1 MNLSLMPDY
10 IYQQFSAAGT
20 PLSGGTVYFYQSE
33 TFTPKT
39 VYADAAGTTPLGT
52 SVTLSAAGTAVIFL
66 DTGAY
71 RIWIKDSMGSPVA
84 PWVDGI
90 VGGAATGATGTN
102 ATFGLYKVYNDVRAL
117 TGTPP
122 DFVYVTGG
130 TTEGDG
136 GAGWFQLQPGSVL
149 TEDGGILLT
158 AASGSIVY
166 RRVFDAVIDPQW
178 YGVVYALNADQTY
191 ALNLA
196 LGASAAQNFP
206 VLVTRSV
213 YITSNISVPTGAMLE
228 TTLDGFFT
236 APGAV
241 TMTFAD
247 GARFDGQGVT
257 FGTNVQPLF
266 GVGCCEAIRLSW
278 MGGSVGDTRWVK
290 FAASATAEYIAM
302 ADVSTS
308 ISSDPAVP
316 ANFALD
322 FTEGAK
328 ITITALTNLTIGNL
342 VYQGLGQIFQYNAI
356 EYIGTI
362 SLPNTVSLLEWF
374 GGISGGTPDNTIAF
388 KAAAVSGSI
397 SLLPGRVYYIQ
408 DTGTP
413 YVLPNALQIFG
424 GDRTYLQINQRVGVT
439 TLSLSALNLTGTG
452 RLDASVLL
460 QASGISALATNT
472 LTGIDTSI
480 SDSNISCA
488 VQSVNP
494 ATVTR
499 STVYNIDNVGICTDS
514 TIQAAGKVS
523 FGEGAVVSDSSIVK
537 SHALDSTDQPFTQ
550 FNGTLLTFKNCKL
563 DLNCPLHYSTS
574 TTTTIKLIE
583 CLSTDNWVN
592 AVSNGYSII
601 DWQNSIPVQNSSFT
615 YMNGNSLLR
624 QISLNPAIS
633 PCVAT
638 SELLTHWRGALGS
651 STQSGTQITIAA
663 DTVIDSSF
671 ASANTIRFYGTVLDT
686 NDYAGQVNPAVLLV
700 KRYGGI
706 VVAKF
711 DLPNAS
717 NLGFAPRLHVVQP
730 TYLMDGVAIPGWLT
744 AVDSA
749 NCQPYHWAPN
759 NGSII
764 LQANA
769 WVGQRDVVQGSGD
782 HHYTDQW
789 GDVDLHYLNSRLEAI
804 NNLMLVITNE
814 GTGNLP
820 AGTKITLTIYPN
832 LPDGIANY
840 RAFFQ
845 LPIQANYIGSP
856 DGAALLT
863 HAQIYRNCD
872 FAGLQVAN
880 SLNSNTP
887 GAIPVTG

>member
-149 TEDGGILLT
+149 TDDGGILLT

-191 ALNLA
+191 AMNLA

-397 SLLPGRVYYIQ
+397 SLLPGRAYYVQ
-408 DTGTP
+408 DTGTA
-413 YVLPNALQIFG
+413 YVLPNALAIYG
-424 GDRTYLQINQRVGVT
+424 GVGSYLQINQRVGVT
-439 TLSLSALNLTGTG
+439 RLSLSSLNLTGTG
-452 RLDASVLL
+452 QLDSSGDTQILGVIATASV
-460 QASGISALATNT
+460 T
-472 LTGIDTSI
+472 LTSINPASI
-480 SDSNISCA
+480 SDSNLNSINNIGNTN
-488 VQSVNP
+488 QSILQAKTALIFGEGV
-494 ATVTR
+494 VVR
-499 STVYNIDNVGICTDS
+499 DS
-514 TIQAAGKVS
+514 TILKN
-523 FGEGAVVSDSSIVK
+523 
-537 SHALDSTDQPFTQ
+537 HTLDSTDQAMTKFS
-550 FNGTLLTFKNCKL
+550 GTLLTFL
-563 DLNCPLHYSTS
+563 SVAFDLNCPIHYSTS
-574 TTTTIKLIE
+574 TTTTIKIVE
-583 CLSTDNWVN
+583 CSSVDNWVG
-592 AVSNGYSII
+592 AVSNGYSAI
-601 DWQNSIPVQNSSFT
+601 DWQNSIPVQNTSFT
-615 YMNGNSLLR
+615 YMNGCSLLR
-624 QISLNPAIS
+624 TVSLNSTLS
-633 PCVAT
+633 PCIGS
-638 SELLTHWRGALGS
+638 SEPITHWRGALGS
-651 STQSGTQITIAA
+651 SMQSGTQITIAA
-663 DTVIDSSF
+663 DTVIDAAYTSV
-671 ASANTIRFYGTVLDT
+671 NTIRFFGTILNCPNYGAQA
-686 NDYAGQVNPAVLLV
+686 NAVLPLV
-700 KRYGGI
+700 KKYGGI
-706 VVAKF
+706 VVAQF
-711 DLPNAS
+711 DYPNAS
-717 NLGFAPRLHVVQP
+717 NQGFCPVVHVVQP
-730 TYLMDGVAIPGWLT
+730 FYHYATGYPIYWNVN
-744 AVDSA
+744 VDSA
-749 NCQPYHWAPN
+749 LSNGYGYSPN
-759 NGSII
+759 NGSVRV
-764 LQANA
+764 QANA
-769 WVGQRDVVQGSGD
+769 WVGQMDLNPGGSMGAV
-782 HHYTDQW
+782 HWTDPW
-789 GDVDLHYLNSRLEAI
+789 GDSDLSYPNAASALV
-804 NNLMLVITNE
+804 NNIMIVITNT

-820 AGTKITLTIYPN
+820 AGTKITLTIFPN
-832 LPDGIANY
+832 MPDGIANY
-840 RAFFQ
+840 RAFFP
-845 LPIQANYIGSP
+845 LPVFATYNGNQWI
-856 DGAALLT
+856 DGTAILT

>member
-149 TEDGGILLT
+149 TDDGGILLT

-397 SLLPGRVYYIQ
+397 SLLPGRAYYVQ
-408 DTGTP
+408 DTGTA
-413 YVLPNALQIFG
+413 YVLPNALAIYG
-424 GDRTYLQINQRVGVT
+424 GAGSYLQINQRVGVT
-439 TLSLSALNLTGTG
+439 RLSLSSLNLTGTG
-452 RLDASVLL
+452 QLDSSGDTQILGVIATASV
-460 QASGISALATNT
+460 T
-472 LTGIDTSI
+472 LTSINPASI
-480 SDSNISCA
+480 SDCNLNSINNIGNTN
-488 VQSVNP
+488 QSILQAKTALIFGEGV
-494 ATVTR
+494 VVR
-499 STVYNIDNVGICTDS
+499 DS
-514 TIQAAGKVS
+514 TILKN
-523 FGEGAVVSDSSIVK
+523 
-537 SHALDSTDQPFTQ
+537 HTLDSTDQAMTKFS
-550 FNGTLLTFKNCKL
+550 GTLLTFL
-563 DLNCPLHYSTS
+563 SVAFDLNCPIHYSTS
-574 TTTTIKLIE
+574 TTTTIKIVE
-583 CLSTDNWVN
+583 CSSVDNWVG
-592 AVSNGYSII
+592 AVSNGYSAI
-601 DWQNSIPVQNSSFT
+601 DWQNSIPVQNTSFT
-615 YMNGNSLLR
+615 YMNGCSLLR
-624 QISLNPAIS
+624 TVSLNSTLS
-633 PCVAT
+633 PCIGS
-638 SELLTHWRGALGS
+638 SEPITHWRGALGS
-651 STQSGTQITIAA
+651 SMQSGTQITIAA
-663 DTVIDSSF
+663 DTVIDAAYTSV
-671 ASANTIRFYGTVLDT
+671 NTIRFFGTILNCPNYGAQA
-686 NDYAGQVNPAVLLV
+686 NAVLPLV
-700 KRYGGI
+700 KKYGGI
-706 VVAKF
+706 VVAQF
-711 DLPNAS
+711 DYPNAS
-717 NLGFAPRLHVVQP
+717 NQGFCPVVHVVQP
-730 TYLMDGVAIPGWLT
+730 FYHYATGYPIYWNVN
-744 AVDSA
+744 VDSA
-749 NCQPYHWAPN
+749 LSNGYGYSPN
-759 NGSII
+759 NGSVRV
-764 LQANA
+764 QANA
-769 WVGQRDVVQGSGD
+769 WVGQMDLNPGGSMGAV
-782 HHYTDQW
+782 HWTDPW
-789 GDVDLHYLNSRLEAI
+789 GDSDLYYPDSSRALV
-804 NNLMLVITNE
+804 NNIMIVITNT

-820 AGTKITLTIYPN
+820 AGTKITLTIFPN
-832 LPDGIANY
+832 MPDGIANY
-840 RAFFQ
+840 RAFFP
-845 LPIQANYIGSP
+845 LPVFATYNGNQWI
-856 DGAALLT
+856 DGTAILT

>member
-191 ALNLA
+191 AMNLA

-397 SLLPGRVYYIQ
+397 SLLPGRAYYVQ
-408 DTGTP
+408 DTGTA
-413 YVLPNALQIFG
+413 YVLPNALAIYG
-424 GDRTYLQINQRVGVT
+424 GVGSYLQINQRVGVT
-439 TLSLSALNLTGTG
+439 RLSLSSLNLTGTG
-452 RLDASVLL
+452 QLDSSGDTQILGVIATASV
-460 QASGISALATNT
+460 T
-472 LTGIDTSI
+472 LTSINPASI
-480 SDSNISCA
+480 SDSNLNSINNIGNTN
-488 VQSVNP
+488 QSILQAKTALIFGEGV
-494 ATVTR
+494 VVR
-499 STVYNIDNVGICTDS
+499 DS
-514 TIQAAGKVS
+514 TILKN
-523 FGEGAVVSDSSIVK
+523 
-537 SHALDSTDQPFTQ
+537 HTLDSTDQAMTKFS
-550 FNGTLLTFKNCKL
+550 GTLLTFL
-563 DLNCPLHYSTS
+563 SVAFDLNCPIHYSTS
-574 TTTTIKLIE
+574 TTTTIKIVE
-583 CLSTDNWVN
+583 CSSVDNWVG
-592 AVSNGYSII
+592 AVSNGYSAI
-601 DWQNSIPVQNSSFT
+601 DWQNSIPVQNTSFT
-615 YMNGNSLLR
+615 YMNGCSLLR
-624 QISLNPAIS
+624 TVSLNSTLS
-633 PCVAT
+633 PCIGS
-638 SELLTHWRGALGS
+638 SEPITHWRGALGS
-651 STQSGTQITIAA
+651 SMQSGTQITIAA
-663 DTVIDSSF
+663 DTVIDAAYTSV
-671 ASANTIRFYGTVLDT
+671 NTIRFFGTILNCPNYGAQA
-686 NDYAGQVNPAVLLV
+686 NAVLPLV
-700 KRYGGI
+700 KKYGGI
-706 VVAKF
+706 VVAQF
-711 DLPNAS
+711 DYPNAS
-717 NLGFAPRLHVVQP
+717 NQGFCPVVHVVQP
-730 TYLMDGVAIPGWLT
+730 FYHYATGYPIYWNVN
-744 AVDSA
+744 VDSA
-749 NCQPYHWAPN
+749 LSNGYGYSPN
-759 NGSII
+759 NGSVRV
-764 LQANA
+764 QANA
-769 WVGQRDVVQGSGD
+769 WVGQMDLNPGGSMGAV
-782 HHYTDQW
+782 HWTDPW
-789 GDVDLHYLNSRLEAI
+789 GDSDLSYPNAASALV
-804 NNLMLVITNE
+804 NNIMIVITNT

-820 AGTKITLTIYPN
+820 AGTKITLTIFPN
-832 LPDGIANY
+832 MPDGIANY
-840 RAFFQ
+840 RAFFP
-845 LPIQANYIGSP
+845 LPVFATYNGNQWI
-856 DGAALLT
+856 DGTAILT